1 MTTLNFL
8 TSSEFT
14 VRTELYL
21 LCSEWWDGGQ
31 LQESWGQEAGV
42 KVRVISLVLER
53 LSIGLYSVK
62 GWRKEGR
69 C

>member
-31 LQESWGQEAGV
+31 LQEAGV